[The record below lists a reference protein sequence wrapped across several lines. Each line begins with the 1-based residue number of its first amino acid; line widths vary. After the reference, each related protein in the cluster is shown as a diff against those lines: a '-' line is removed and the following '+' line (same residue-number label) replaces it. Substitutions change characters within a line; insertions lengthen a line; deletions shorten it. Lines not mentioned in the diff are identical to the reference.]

1 MRAAPGRDLLLTP
14 HAGQALALFLGQE
27 TGTWHEA
34 GRPMSVYSRVH
45 CPHCPLAL
53 CSYWASSVSVYN
65 KLLETRPDLVE
76 VGEPHLQ
83 CSWGPATRGVA
94 QRPSAAVRLAPGRH

>member
-1 MRAAPGRDLLLTP
+1 
-14 HAGQALALFLGQE
+14 
-27 TGTWHEA
+27 
-34 GRPMSVYSRVH
+34 MSVYSRVH

-76 VGEPHLQ
+76 VGEPHLH
-83 CSWGPATRGVA
+83 CNWGPA
-94 QRPSAAVRLAPGRH
+94 S